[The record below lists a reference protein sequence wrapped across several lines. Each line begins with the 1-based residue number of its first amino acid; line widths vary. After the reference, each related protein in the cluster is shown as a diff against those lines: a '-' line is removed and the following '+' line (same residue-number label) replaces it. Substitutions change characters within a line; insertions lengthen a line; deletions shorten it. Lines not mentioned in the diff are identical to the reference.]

1 MITNAILVAPIP
13 GTDHFL
19 KGTIMKQLDIAVAQ
33 LPLDSNDD
41 ATLRLP
47 KDAKQDLVGLND
59 EQLLLIGGG
68 EGVAC
73 W

>member
-13 GTDHFL
+13 GADHFL

-33 LPLDSNDD
+33 LPLDSNDE

-47 KDAKQDLVGLND
+47 KDAKQDLVRLND
-59 EQLLLIGGG
+59 EQLFLVAGG
-68 EGVAC
+68 EDMVC

>member
-1 MITNAILVAPIP
+1 
-13 GTDHFL
+13 
-19 KGTIMKQLDIAVAQ
+19 MKQLDIAVAQ

-47 KDAKQDLVGLND
+47 KDAKQDLVRLND
-59 EQLLLIGGG
+59 EQLGLVGGG
-68 EGVAC
+68 EDVIC